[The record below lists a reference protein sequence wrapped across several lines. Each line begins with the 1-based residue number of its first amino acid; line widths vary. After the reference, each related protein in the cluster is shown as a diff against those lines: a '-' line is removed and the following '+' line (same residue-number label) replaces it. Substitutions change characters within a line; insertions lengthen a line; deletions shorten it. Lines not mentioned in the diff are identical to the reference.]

1 MLRCS
6 KVTCSA
12 PLCDAFLL
20 FSHVQQPRSSEI
32 RSSCSTVRAI
42 QVVKRKTV
50 QLPLNASP
58 SNRRLPASRAEKS
71 SGQIKPVGTALLFA
85 LTSIAALLREPS
97 PPTAHPRRAQHSARP
112 GPEPPPPRPPPPGPT
127 PGRSSGRPRPGA
139 RGPFIAR
146 RSGSRGPARR
156 RAGTG
161 RGSGPTAPLSA
172 ELRAGHGRTQ
182 RGPVKVTAAAFAA
195 PGRARPGRGAH
206 RSAPPH
212 PAPPSGPHMASGVG
226 GSGWRCSGG
235 RDGPSGSGAL
245 RSGLAVRGAAAA
257 RCGPRAPGAPKAPG
271 SARPQLP
278 QCSARRR
285 PALVTQQNTAAPI
298 RPPPLRMRVP
308 RESPSAR
315 GTARPPRV
323 GHAPSRA
330 RPLPPPF

>member
-112 GPEPPPPRPPPPGPT
+112 GAPPAPSTPSRPHPGPQLGRHPPRCGDARRPRGGSWRGCRGGLARGGSGGAEERLRSRSRFCFTAHRRGDEPPAATVSEG
-127 PGRSSGRPRPGA
+127 RPGA
-139 RGPFIAR
+139 RGAVRPPLQA
-146 RSGSRGPARR
+146 PAMLP
-156 RAGTG
+156 ALPDLLQG
-161 RGSGPTAPLSA
+161 
-172 ELRAGHGRTQ
+172 
-182 RGPVKVTAAAFAA
+182 AA
-195 PGRARPGRGAH
+195 P
-206 RSAPPH
+206 
-212 PAPPSGPHMASGVG
+212 
-226 GSGWRCSGG
+226 
-235 RDGPSGSGAL
+235 
-245 RSGLAVRGAAAA
+245 
-257 RCGPRAPGAPKAPG
+257 PGAPRG
-271 SARPQLP
+271 SL
-278 QCSARRR
+278 
-285 PALVTQQNTAAPI
+285 PALTA
-298 RPPPLRMRVP
+298 LWFC
-308 RESPSAR
+308 EELPSM
-315 GTARPPRV
+315 
-323 GHAPSRA
+323 PSSTELWA
-330 RPLPPPF
+330 CLVFAFL